1 MQVRSLLMVAS
12 AAILV
17 SSAAFGQGSA
27 SDTVF
32 QIHHFTNVNA
42 ADDAASS
49 ADSPIAAANT

>member
-17 SSAAFGQGSA
+17 STAAFGQSA

-32 QIHHFTNVNA
+32 QIHPFTNLVNIRMG
-42 ADDAASS
+42 SS
-49 ADSPIAAANT
+49 TSPTVVRRLA